1 MNSRLEP
8 TYAASRQ
15 PGTLSPEANAD
26 RVTVS
31 IEFDDIVYSLQRFG
45 GISEYWREM
54 TTRIEAMPGFAVV
67 RRTGRFW
74 RRMAVQRSNARVFH
88 SSYYRTARGP
98 KTRSVTTVHD
108 LAYELGYVGNG
119 AKALLHR
126 REHRK
131 AYFASDAL
139 ICVSQ
144 STRDDLLRVYPTLPG
159 RCPIFVVPHGVTPR
173 SVTAATPSVAA
184 VDTPFVLFVGG
195 RQAYKNFDT
204 ALAGFAASRL
214 KEQGFV
220 LACTGASLTS
230 AEMKQ
235 VARLGLDPSVRS
247 LGNVRRDELAN
258 LYATA
263 HCLLYPSLFEGFGL
277 PLLEAMQHGCP
288 VVTSNRSVM
297 PEVAGDAALLVNPL
311 DPAAIAAALLDVC
324 APPTRQRLV
333 AAGLT
338 RAAEFSWDRAATQ
351 HASIYRSLI

>member
-8 TYAASRQ
+8 TYVASRQ
-15 PGTLSPEANAD
+15 SDALAPDAD
-26 RVTVS
+26 AERITVS

-54 TTRIEAMPGFAVV
+54 TTRVEAMPGFAVV
-67 RRTGRFW
+67 RRSGGFW
-74 RRMAVQRSNARVFH
+74 RRMAVQRSNAQVFH

-108 LAYELGYVGNG
+108 LAYELGHVGNG

-144 STRDDLLRVYPTLPG
+144 STREDLLRVYPTLAG
-159 RCPIFVVPHGVTPR
+159 RCPIFVVPHGVMPLSYTSAVP
-173 SVTAATPSVAA
+173 AAA
-184 VDTPFVLFVGG
+184 VKDAPFVLFVGG
-195 RQAYKNFDT
+195 RQAYKNFDN

-220 LACTGASLTS
+220 LACTGAPLTS

-235 VARLGLDPSVRS
+235 VSRLGLGQSVRS
-247 LGNVRRDELAN
+247 LGNVRRDELAR

-288 VVTSNRSVM
+288 VVASNRSVM
-297 PEVAGDAALLVNPL
+297 PEVAGDAALLVDAR
-311 DPAAIAAALLDVC
+311 DPAAIAAALLDIGV
-324 APPTRQRLV
+324 PHTRQRLV

-338 RAAEFSWDRAATQ
+338 RSAEFSWDRAATQ
-351 HASIYRSLI
+351 HASIYRSLN